1 MQFIPC
7 CLSDFFFHSSGLF
20 CSRHMA
26 FLLPLTHTASQ
37 LYFITVAQ
45 VLASGL
51 SVPPSQDTCKLLAAH
66 QGTLTH
72 DTRSSDLL
80 NHSEHV
86 PVVLLTPVCG
96 LRSAPPPHGPRSSW
110 HCLLAAQL
118 HPMSLSCPRLYIL
131 FLHGTFAPALR
142 TATSITDALKYL
154 WKEYVKE
161 SSVFLPIVNNTDS
174 HRSCSRN
181 NVKTIRPESST
192 YLTHAS
198 F

>member
-72 DTRSSDLL
+72 ETRSSDLL
-80 NHSEHV
+80 NHSKHV

-96 LRSAPPPHGPRSSW
+96 LRSAPPPHGPRSHS
-110 HCLLAAQL
+110 LLL
-118 HPMSLSCPRLYIL
+118 C
-131 FLHGTFAPALR
+131 TFTTR
-142 TATSITDALKYL
+142 CV
-154 WKEYVKE
+154 WKRREGQEE
-161 SSVFLPIVNNTDS
+161 SAIFFPGLLN
-174 HRSCSRN
+174 
-181 NVKTIRPESST
+181 
-192 YLTHAS
+192 
-198 F
+198 